1 MHMLKVSLFD
11 QGPPPP
17 CPAPFNMA
25 AYVLSAGQKTPD
37 KTALEILS
45 LDGVERWTYGD
56 LTAAIMGVAGGL
68 QASGLSKGDRILLRI
83 GNQIDFP
90 ILFLA
95 SIAGGF
101 VPIPT
106 STQLTEPEVR
116 TLISDLNPALVVFG
130 KDVPCL
136 NTLTCSV
143 IGPEDLKDLRNH
155 PAGVLDFGDPNR
167 LAYLVTTSGTSGKP
181 RAVMHAHRAIWARR
195 MMWGGWYGLSA
206 DDRLMHAGAFNW
218 TYTLGTG
225 LMDPWAIGAT
235 ALIPDVSVAPIDLP
249 ALINKGRATI
259 FAAAPGIYRQ
269 ILKANHLP
277 AMPTLRHGL
286 SAGEKLSPAVRSNWE
301 RSTGCNIHEALG
313 MSEVSTFISS
323 SPRQPS
329 ADGASGKPQHGRRV
343 AVLSP
348 ETFAPV
354 PIGQSGILA
363 VSRNDPG
370 LMLGYYGADSMA
382 NMTDEWFV
390 TGDIVAMDSD
400 ANVTYQGRAD
410 DMMNAGGYRV
420 SPIEVETTL
429 NTYPGIVESAAVSV
443 EIKPDTFVIAA
454 YYHSDIDLDQNTL
467 AAFCAERLARY
478 KCPRLF
484 LRVTALPKGANNKLQ
499 RAALRKAFKVEE

>member
-1 MHMLKVSLFD
+1 
-11 QGPPPP
+11 
-17 CPAPFNMA
+17 
-25 AYVLSAGQKTPD
+25 
-37 KTALEILS
+37 
-45 LDGVERWTYGD
+45 
-56 LTAAIMGVAGGL
+56 
-68 QASGLSKGDRILLRI
+68 
-83 GNQIDFP
+83 
-90 ILFLA
+90 
-95 SIAGGF
+95 
-101 VPIPT
+101 
-106 STQLTEPEVR
+106 
-116 TLISDLNPALVVFG
+116 
-130 KDVPCL
+130 
-136 NTLTCSV
+136 
-143 IGPEDLKDLRNH
+143 
-155 PAGVLDFGDPNR
+155 
-167 LAYLVTTSGTSGKP
+167 
-181 RAVMHAHRAIWARR
+181 
-195 MMWGGWYGLSA
+195 
-206 DDRLMHAGAFNW
+206 
-218 TYTLGTG
+218 
-225 LMDPWAIGAT
+225 
-235 ALIPDVSVAPIDLP
+235 
-249 ALINKGRATI
+249 
-259 FAAAPGIYRQ
+259 
-269 ILKANHLP
+269 
-277 AMPTLRHGL
+277 
-286 SAGEKLSPAVRSNWE
+286 
-301 RSTGCNIHEALG
+301 

-354 PIGQSGILA
+354 PIGQSGVLA